1 MVTDGYKASSTK
13 LSPKNVDRD
22 TLNLMIQHMHDVV
35 EDKVEL
41 TVKESDELWGSLE
54 SVLDELLEYPDYKNN
69 N

>member
-13 LSPKNVDRD
+13 LSPKSVDRD
-22 TLNLMIQHMHDVV
+22 TLNMMIQHMHDVV
-35 EDKVEL
+35 EDKIEL

-54 SVLDELLEYPDYKNN
+54 SVLDELFGYPDYKNN